1 MSLTAKA
8 MYTIIL
14 QANIYVYAG
23 KMDKQLSP
31 CNSTVVQA
39 LFEQS
44 DLRLYS

>member
-14 QANIYVYAG
+14 QANMYVYAG

-31 CNSTVVQA
+31 CNSIVVQA

-44 DLRLYS
+44 KLRLYS